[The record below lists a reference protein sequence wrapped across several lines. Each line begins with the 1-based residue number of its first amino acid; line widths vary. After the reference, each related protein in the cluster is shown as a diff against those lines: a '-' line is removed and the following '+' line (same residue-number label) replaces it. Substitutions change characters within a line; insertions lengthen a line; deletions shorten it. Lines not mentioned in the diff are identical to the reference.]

1 MSENQTPTPA
11 PESPVGA
18 DTTLPDGRPWRL
30 EEVPCDFCGSSDARV
45 LITGRDRLHGLPG
58 QFGVVECARCGL
70 VRTSPRPTLECLG
83 AAYPEQYGPHQSAAL
98 RAKAPGGLL
107 RWALINYRGYPLGE
121 SSPVIT
127 RTAFAPL
134 GRLPLR
140 SRRNLGYLPF
150 TGQGRLLDF
159 GCGVGGFVAKMN
171 AAGWQAEGMDLS
183 EDAVRIGREAGLT
196 MHLGTL
202 PALEAPDGGTQLE
215 EGAYD
220 ALTMWQALEHV
231 PSPTATL
238 KAAWRLVR
246 PGGRLLVAVPRFDSL
261 QRDWF
266 GPAWFPLDLPRHLT
280 HFTRATLERQIESAG
295 FKVERTWPVRRPA
308 NIRHSYAY
316 LADDTGKARHRR
328 LARSR
333 MIVGMM
339 SLWSL
344 LRGGR
349 TGQMICIAQKS

>member
-11 PESPVGA
+11 AAPPGA
-18 DTTLPDGRPWRL
+18 AETTLPDGRPWRL
-30 EEVPCDFCGSSDARV
+30 EEVPCDFCGSPDAR
-45 LITGRDRLHGLPG
+45 LLMTGRDRLHGLPG
-58 QFGVVECARCGL
+58 EFGVVECAQCGL

-83 AAYPEQYGPHQSAAL
+83 AAYPEQYGPHQSDAL

-107 RWALINYRGYPLGE
+107 RWALINYRNYPLGVV
-121 SSPVIT
+121 SPEMT
-127 RTAFAPL
+127 RTIMRPL
-134 GRLPLR
+134 ARLPLR

-150 TGQGRLLDF
+150 GGEGRLLDF
-159 GCGVGGFVAKMN
+159 GCGVGGFVAKMK

-183 EDAVRIGREAGLT
+183 EDAVRVGRQAALT

-202 PALEAPDGGTQLE
+202 PGAELE

-238 KAAWRLVR
+238 KAAWRMVR

-280 HFTRATLERQIESAG
+280 HFTRATLERQIDSAG
-295 FKVERTWPVRRPA
+295 FEVERTWPVRRPA
-308 NIRHSYAY
+308 NIRHSFAY
-316 LADDTGKARHRR
+316 LADDTGKALHRK

-349 TGQMICIAQKS
+349 TGQMICIARKP